1 MGPGLFIIA
10 ILGCGEGESACTEV
24 RQAPVRYESE
34 SACIEAT
41 EAAMMEHSDIPYPVV
56 VAQCRAAADAAG
68 RVFPAEVRLPEP
80 KRDATP
86 RNVIAARAT
95 RRS

>member
-10 ILGCGEGESACTEV
+10 ILGCGEGETACTEV
-24 RQAPVRYESE
+24 TQAPVRYESQA
-34 SACIEAT
+34 ACVDAT

-68 RVFPAEVRLPEP
+68 RVFPTEVKLPEP
-80 KRDATP
+80 KRATP
-86 RNVIAARAT
+86 RNVIAARAA